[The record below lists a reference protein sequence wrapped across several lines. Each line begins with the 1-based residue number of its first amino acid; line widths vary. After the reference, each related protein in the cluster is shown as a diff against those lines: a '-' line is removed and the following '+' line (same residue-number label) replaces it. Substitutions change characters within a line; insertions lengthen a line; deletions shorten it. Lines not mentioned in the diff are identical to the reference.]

1 MRTIRSSK
9 NKCFLI
15 ETINSRHRAALAG
28 ARTADPK
35 HDVGAEDL
43 DSLSRL
49 SRGSSELST
58 QVPNASDG
66 SDATSETTTPRR
78 LGTEVTACRSRRRK
92 KKNKSCN

>member
-28 ARTADPK
+28 ARTAEPPN
-35 HDVGAEDL
+35 DVGAEDL
-43 DSLSRL
+43 DSL

-66 SDATSETTTPRR
+66 SDAASETPTPRR
-78 LGTEVTACRSRRRK
+78 LNTEVAA
-92 KKNKSCN
+92 